1 MELPPVPSR
10 AMKVRLVT
18 EPVSSGLAVLTQWQ
32 IRLRRRSQQR
42 PCRKRPGPGGCSRH
56 CSISCLQPLLLLLL
70 LLPLAVATLP
80 VPPRLCKQEM
90 KMRRQTPL
98 QQNTM
103 PRQKK
108 LRLLN
113 QRWQRGGNASVTGQ
127 SGKRRRRATKSLLL
141 EMSPWNRPLLPPP
154 SFPWPLPLALL
165 QALAD
170 RHGGASL

>member
-1 MELPPVPSR
+1 
-10 AMKVRLVT
+10 
-18 EPVSSGLAVLTQWQ
+18 
-32 IRLRRRSQQR
+32 
-42 PCRKRPGPGGCSRH
+42 
-56 CSISCLQPLLLLLL
+56 
-70 LLPLAVATLP
+70 
-80 VPPRLCKQEM
+80 
-90 KMRRQTPL
+90 MRRQTPL